1 MIFVDG
7 SVPRSV
13 ADELRKIGKNAR
25 AKIELFLPETKDP
38 EWLRA
43 AGDNGWLVIT
53 HDKYIRKRPGELQ
66 AILNHSAG
74 CFILTYRNDLRKE
87 EIVEIVLAHVEEM
100 ERRFKAT
107 PRPFIYTVTKD
118 GEFRE
123 YVRGGGV
130 PS

>member
-13 ADELRKIGKNAR
+13 ADELRKIGKDAR
-25 AKIELFLPETKDP
+25 AKIELFVPYTKDP
-38 EWLRA
+38 EWLEA
-43 AGDNGWLVIT
+43 AGKNGWLVVT

-66 AILNHSAG
+66 AILDHRAG
-74 CFILTYRNDLRKE
+74 CFILTYKNDLKKQ
-87 EIVEIVLAHVEEM
+87 EIIQVVLAHIEKMEE
-100 ERRFKAT
+100 RFRTTK
-107 PRPFIYTVTKD
+107 RPFIYTVTKD

-130 PS
+130 PT